1 MRGRLAVVSDI
12 HGNADALEAVLAEIE
27 SDSCD
32 GVICLGD
39 TVGYGASPAKCL
51 TSLIALGPRL
61 LVHIR
66 GNHEE
71 ALFNA
76 ASFNEMNPIARR
88 AILYTAANLEPV
100 HKTWLARI
108 PGLSEFG
115 PVQCIHDN
123 PIPASNTYLRDPGAA
138 ASAFRG
144 VGREFCFVGHTHV
157 PLLFETTRSE
167 PDAEPRLDE
176 VVAHLLHEDEPFHL
190 AAGGRFIVNPGS
202 VGQPRDGDPRASFG
216 VIDLDERTFTL
227 RRVAYDVAAAQAA
240 MHEAGLPDLLAD
252 RLAVGA

>member
-12 HGNADALEAVLAEIE
+12 HGNAAALEAVLAEIDSE
-27 SDSCD
+27 SCD

-39 TVGYGASPAKCL
+39 TVGYGASPGECL
-51 TSLIALGPRL
+51 TSLLSLGPRL

-71 ALFNA
+71 ALFQA
-76 ASFNEMNPIARR
+76 SSFNEMNQIARR
-88 AILYTAANLEPV
+88 AILHTAARLEAA
-100 HKTWLARI
+100 HRGWLARI
-108 PGLSEFG
+108 PGFAEFG
-115 PVQCIHDN
+115 PLQCIHDN
-123 PIPASNTYLRDPGAA
+123 PIPASNTYLRDPCSA

-157 PLLFETTRSE
+157 PLLFETTRGE

-190 AAGGRFIVNPGS
+190 AEGGRFIVNPGS

-216 VIDLDERTFTL
+216 LLDLDERTFTL
-227 RRVAYDVAAAQAA
+227 RRIAYDVAAAQAA

>member
-138 ASAFRG
+138 AAAFRG

-157 PLLFETTRSE
+157 PLLFETARSE

-190 AAGGRFIVNPGS
+190 AEGGRFIVNPGS

-216 VIDLDERTFTL
+216 MIDLDERTFTL

>member
-12 HGNADALEAVLAEIE
+12 HGNAAALEAVLAAI
-27 SDSCD
+27 DSEACD
-32 GVICLGD
+32 GVLCLGD
-39 TVGYGASPAKCL
+39 TVGYGAGPAECL
-51 TSLIALGPRL
+51 TALLALGPRL

-76 ASFNEMNPIARR
+76 ASFNEMNQIARR
-88 AILYTAANLEPV
+88 AILHTAANLESV

-108 PGLSEFG
+108 PGLAEFG

-123 PIPASNTYLRDPGAA
+123 PIPASNTYLRDASAA
-138 ASAFRG
+138 VSAFRG

-157 PLLFETTRSE
+157 PLLFETTRGE
-167 PDAEPRLDE
+167 PDVEPSFDE

-190 AAGGRFIVNPGS
+190 AEGGRFIVNPGS

-216 VIDLDERTFTL
+216 LIDLDERTFTL

-252 RLAVGA
+252 RLAVGV